1 MAIQRVGGS
10 KVYVITGSGRDPRLT
25 SSGQSWANLVSQQKY
40 RLWQEAQRQALQEI
54 QYDRLDFES
63 KQRVQQELK
72 RRLNTD
78 VENTQKSIQR
88 LKEAQTKSEQE
99 IKEMVAK
106 EKNLRG
112 RPVSLSASASG
123 AARLSTDPIDKRLNQ
138 LRTQYRLYL
147 GDVDTIDEEIA
158 DLAGVGGALR
168 EVNAAAIKALE
179 NKKSTYTDQVNTIKT
194 DIDDLTLLKEQQ
206 DPTLETRASTR
217 AQRRTGAAP
226 IVAPEAL
233 DFSEQIAELEAEKAR
248 LREQIE
254 GLEASTLER
263 PDLIGRTRE
272 IYQREFAPQRRAPSP
287 PPIQPTPARTSRSME
302 LDMLGMTPPTPEVQ
316 PEIQPYIRPEIQ
328 PYIRPETQEKES
340 DFKFRVGMTPSE
352 FVGAEYTR
360 MVQDMNQTGK
370 ATRAMEL
377 IRDLGNYYSP
387 DSKDYEEARKE
398 ILAAYQR
405 SINPKAA
412 AVIQA
417 GSSDTPVKISQE
429 QSRLV
434 KSLYSPSEE
443 MTMEKRQELFDNATQ
458 QLKKQ
463 YGDTPTLDTSLSY
476 LVQLHEEE

>member
-40 RLWQEAQRQALQEI
+40 RLWQEAQRQALQEL

-63 KQRVQQELK
+63 KQRINQELR
-72 RRLNTD
+72 RRLNDDIETA
-78 VENTQKSIQR
+78 QSSIQK
-88 LKEAQTKSEQE
+88 LKEAQVKSEQA

-112 RPVSLSASASG
+112 RPVSVSSSASG

-147 GDVDTIDEEIA
+147 GEVDAIDEEIA
-158 DLAGVGGALR
+158 ELAGVGGALR
-168 EVNAAAIKALE
+168 DVNAAAIKTLE
-179 NKKSTYTDQVNTIKT
+179 NKKSTYSDQVNTIKT

-206 DPTLETRASTR
+206 EPTMETRASTS
-217 AQRRTGAAP
+217 AQTRTGAAP
-226 IVAPEAL
+226 IVRPGAI
-233 DFSEQIAELEAEKAR
+233 DYSEQIAELEAERAR

-254 GLEASTLER
+254 GLEAPTLER
-263 PDLIGRTRE
+263 PDLIGKTRE
-272 IYQREFAPQRRAPSP
+272 VYGREFAPQRRAAPSP
-287 PPIQPTPARTSRSME
+287 PSIQPTPARPSRAIEMQ
-302 LDMLGMTPPTPEVQ
+302 MLGMTPPTPEVK
-316 PEIQPYIRPEIQ
+316 PEIQVAAP
-328 PYIRPETQEKES
+328 
-340 DFKFRVGMTPSE
+340 GMTPSE

-370 ATRAMEL
+370 ASRAMEL

-387 DSKDYEEARKE
+387 ASKDYEEARKE
-398 ILAAYQR
+398 IVSAYQQ

-417 GSSDTPVKISQE
+417 GSSETPVKIGVE
-429 QSRLV
+429 QARLV
-434 KSLYSPSEE
+434 KSLYSPAED
-443 MTMEKRQELFDNATQ
+443 MTAEKKQQLFDNATQ

-463 YGDTPTLDTSLSY
+463 YGDTPVLDTSLSY
-476 LVQLHEEE
+476 LVQLHEGK

>member
-1 MAIQRVGGS
+1 MS
-10 KVYVITGSGRDPRLT
+10 KINTSNIFSRLP
-25 SSGQSWANLVSQQKY
+25 L
-40 RLWQEAQRQALQEI
+40 
-54 QYDRLDFES
+54 
-63 KQRVQQELK
+63 
-72 RRLNTD
+72 
-78 VENTQKSIQR
+78 
-88 LKEAQTKSEQE
+88 E

-138 LRTQYRLYL
+138 LRTQKRLYQ
-147 GDVDTIDEEIA
+147 GEVDDLDNQIAELSFGGLAEI
-158 DLAGVGGALR
+158 
-168 EVNAAAIKALE
+168 NAAQIKTLKDKRAPYSKELQSIE
-179 NKKSTYTDQVNTIKT
+179 T

-217 AQRRTGAAP
+217 AQTITKEGKIVTPEP
-226 IVAPEAL
+226 I
-233 DFSEQIAELEAEKAR
+233 DYSEQIDELEAERAR

-263 PDLIGRTRE
+263 PDLIGKTRE

-287 PPIQPTPARTSRSME
+287 PPIQPTPARASRAME
-302 LDMLGMTPPTPEVQ
+302 MEMIGMTPPTPELQ
-316 PEIQPYIRPEIQ
+316 PEIQ
-328 PYIRPETQEKES
+328 PYIRPETQEKEF

-370 ATRAMEL
+370 TTKAMEL

-387 DSKDYEEARKE
+387 ASKDYEEARKE
-398 ILAAYQR
+398 ILAAYQQ

-417 GSSDTPVKISQE
+417 GSSDTPVKISEE

>member
-78 VENTQKSIQR
+78 VENNQKSIQR
-88 LKEAQTKSEQE
+88 LKEAQTKSQQE
-99 IKEMVAK
+99 IREMVAK

-138 LRTQYRLYL
+138 LRTQKRLYQ
-147 GDVDTIDEEIA
+147 GEVDDLDNQIAELSFGGLAEI
-158 DLAGVGGALR
+158 
-168 EVNAAAIKALE
+168 NAPQIKTLKDKRAPYSKELQSIE
-179 NKKSTYTDQVNTIKT
+179 T

-226 IVAPEAL
+226 IVAPESL
-233 DFSEQIAELEAEKAR
+233 DFSEQIADLEAERAS

-254 GLEASTLER
+254 GLEAPTLER

-272 IYQREFAPQRRAPSP
+272 IYGREFAPQRRAPSP
-287 PPIQPTPARTSRSME
+287 PPIQPTPARPSRAME
-302 LDMLGMTPPTPEVQ
+302 MEMIGMTPPTPEVQ
-316 PEIQPYIRPEIQ
+316 SEIQPYIRPEIQ
-328 PYIRPETQEKES
+328 PYIRPEIQEKES

-387 DSKDYEEARKE
+387 ASKDYEAARKE
-398 ILAAYQR
+398 ILAAYQQ

-463 YGDTPTLDTSLSY
+463 YGDSPTLDTNLSY
-476 LVQLHEEE
+476 LVQLHEDE

>member
-40 RLWQEAQRQALQEI
+40 RLWQEAQRQALQEL

-63 KQRVQQELK
+63 KQRINQELR
-72 RRLNTD
+72 RRLNDDIETA
-78 VENTQKSIQR
+78 QSSIQK
-88 LKEAQTKSEQE
+88 LKEAQVKSEQA

-112 RPVSLSASASG
+112 RPVSVSSSASG

-147 GDVDTIDEEIA
+147 GEVDAIDEEIA
-158 DLAGVGGALR
+158 ELAGVGGALR
-168 EVNAAAIKALE
+168 DVNAAAIKTLE
-179 NKKSTYTDQVNTIKT
+179 NKKSTYSDQVNTIKT

-206 DPTLETRASTR
+206 EPTMETRASTS
-217 AQRRTGAAP
+217 AQTRTGAAP
-226 IVAPEAL
+226 IVRPGAI
-233 DFSEQIAELEAEKAR
+233 DYSEQIAELEAERAR

-254 GLEASTLER
+254 GLEAPTLER
-263 PDLIGRTRE
+263 PDLIGKTRE
-272 IYQREFAPQRRAPSP
+272 VYGREFAPQRRAAPSP
-287 PPIQPTPARTSRSME
+287 PSIQPTPARPSRAIEMQ
-302 LDMLGMTPPTPEVQ
+302 MLGMTPPTPEVK
-316 PEIQPYIRPEIQ
+316 PEVQVAAP
-328 PYIRPETQEKES
+328 
-340 DFKFRVGMTPSE
+340 GMTPSE

-370 ATRAMEL
+370 ASRAMEL

-387 DSKDYEEARKE
+387 ASKDYEEARKE
-398 ILAAYQR
+398 IVSAYQQ

-417 GSSDTPVKISQE
+417 GSSETPVKIGVE
-429 QSRLV
+429 QARLV
-434 KSLYSPSEE
+434 KSLYSPAED
-443 MTMEKRQELFDNATQ
+443 MTAEKKQQLFDNATQ

-463 YGDTPTLDTSLSY
+463 YGDTPVLDTSLSY
-476 LVQLHEEE
+476 LVQLHEGK

>member
-54 QYDRLDFES
+54 QYDQLNYES
-63 KQRVQQELK
+63 KQRINQELK

-78 VENTQKSIQR
+78 VDNTQKSIQR

-112 RPVSLSASASG
+112 RPVSVSSSASG

-147 GDVDTIDEEIA
+147 GEVDAIDEQIA
-158 DLAGVGGALR
+158 ELAGVGGALR
-168 EVNAAAIKALE
+168 DVNAGAIKALE
-179 NKKSTYTDQVNTIKT
+179 AKKTSYSDQVSTIKT
-194 DIDDLTLLKEQQ
+194 DIDDLETLKQ
-206 DPTLETRASTR
+206 DQEPTMQTRESTS
-217 AQRRTGAAP
+217 AQRRTSAAP
-226 IVAPEAL
+226 IVTPEPI
-233 DFSEQIAELEAEKAR
+233 DYSEQIAELEAERAR
-248 LREQIE
+248 LREQIQ
-254 GLEASTLER
+254 GIDAAALER
-263 PDLIGRTRE
+263 PDLIGKTRE
-272 IYQREFAPQRRAPSP
+272 IYQREFAPQRRAAPS
-287 PPIQPTPARTSRSME
+287 PIQPTQPTPAIKPSRAME
-302 LDMLGMTPPTPEVQ
+302 IDMLGMTPPTPEVK
-316 PEIQPYIRPEIQ
+316 PEIK
-328 PYIRPETQEKES
+328 PYIRPETQEKEF

-370 ATRAMEL
+370 ASRAMEL

-387 DSKDYEEARKE
+387 ASKDYEEARKE
-398 ILAAYQR
+398 IVSAYQQ

-412 AVIQA
+412 SVIQA
-417 GSSDTPVKISQE
+417 GSSDTPVKIGEE
-429 QSRLV
+429 QARLV
-434 KSLYSPSEE
+434 KSLYSPAED
-443 MTMEKRQELFDNATQ
+443 MTAEKKQQLFDNATQ
-458 QLKKQ
+458 QLQKQ
-463 YGDTPTLDTSLSY
+463 YGDTPELDTSLSY
-476 LVQLHEEE
+476 LVQLHEGK

>member
-63 KQRVQQELK
+63 KQRIQQELK
-72 RRLNTD
+72 KTLNQDIRTA
-78 VENTQKSIQR
+78 EKSIQR
-88 LKEAQTKSEQE
+88 LKEAETKSKQE
-99 IKEMVAK
+99 MKVLGAK
-106 EKNLRG
+106 EQNLRT
-112 RPVSLSASASG
+112 RAKTLSSSASG
-123 AARLSTDPIDKRLNQ
+123 ATRLSTDPIDKRLNQ
-138 LRTQYRLYL
+138 LRTQKRLYQ
-147 GDVDTIDEEIA
+147 GEVDDLDNQIAELSFGGLAEI
-158 DLAGVGGALR
+158 
-168 EVNAAAIKALE
+168 NAAQIKTLKDKRAPYSKELQSIE
-179 NKKSTYTDQVNTIKT
+179 T

-217 AQRRTGAAP
+217 AQTITKEGKIVTPEP
-226 IVAPEAL
+226 I
-233 DFSEQIAELEAEKAR
+233 DYSEQIDELEAERAR

-263 PDLIGRTRE
+263 PDLIGKTRE
-272 IYQREFAPQRRAPSP
+272 IYQREFAPQRRAPST
-287 PPIQPTPARTSRSME
+287 PPIQPTPARTSRAME
-302 LDMLGMTPPTPEVQ
+302 MEMIGMTPPTPEVQ
-316 PEIQPYIRPEIQ
+316 PRIEVAAP
-328 PYIRPETQEKES
+328 
-340 DFKFRVGMTPSE
+340 GMTPSE

-370 ATRAMEL
+370 ATKAMEL

-387 DSKDYEEARKE
+387 ASKDYEEARKE

-476 LVQLHEEE
+476 LVQLHEDE

>member
-54 QYDRLDFES
+54 QYDQLNYES
-63 KQRVQQELK
+63 KQRINQELK

-78 VENTQKSIQR
+78 VDNTQKSIQR

-112 RPVSLSASASG
+112 RPVSVSSSASG

-147 GDVDTIDEEIA
+147 GEVDAIDEQIGE
-158 DLAGVGGALR
+158 LVGVGGALR
-168 EVNAAAIKALE
+168 DVNAGAIKALE
-179 NKKSTYTDQVNTIKT
+179 AKKTSYSDQVNTIKT
-194 DIDDLTLLKEQQ
+194 DIDDLETLKQ
-206 DPTLETRASTR
+206 DQEPTMETRESTS
-217 AQRRTGAAP
+217 AQRRTSAAP
-226 IVAPEAL
+226 IVTPEPI
-233 DFSEQIAELEAEKAR
+233 DYSEQIAELEAERAR
-248 LREQIE
+248 LREQIQ
-254 GLEASTLER
+254 GIDAAALEK

-272 IYQREFAPQRRAPSP
+272 IYQREFAPQRRAAPSP
-287 PPIQPTPARTSRSME
+287 PPPTQPTPAIKPSRAME
-302 LDMLGMTPPTPEVQ
+302 IDMLGMTPPTPEVK
-316 PEIQPYIRPEIQ
+316 PEIQLAAP
-328 PYIRPETQEKES
+328 
-340 DFKFRVGMTPSE
+340 GMTPSE

-370 ATRAMEL
+370 ATKAMEL

-387 DSKDYEEARKE
+387 ASKDYEEARKE
-398 ILAAYQR
+398 IVSAYQQ

-412 AVIQA
+412 SVIQA
-417 GSSDTPVKISQE
+417 GSSETPVKIGEKQA
-429 QSRLV
+429 RLV
-434 KSLYSPSEE
+434 KSLYSPAEN
-443 MTMEKRQELFDNATQ
+443 MTAEKKQQLFDNATQ

-463 YGDTPTLDTSLSY
+463 YGDTPELDTSLSY
-476 LVQLHEEE
+476 LVQLHEGK

>member
-63 KQRVQQELK
+63 KQRIQQELK
-72 RRLNTD
+72 KTLNQDIRTA
-78 VENTQKSIQR
+78 EKSIQR
-88 LKEAQTKSEQE
+88 LKEAETKSKQE
-99 IKEMVAK
+99 MKVLGAK
-106 EKNLRG
+106 EQNLRT
-112 RPVSLSASASG
+112 RAKTLSSSASG
-123 AARLSTDPIDKRLNQ
+123 ATRLSTDPIDKRLNQ
-138 LRTQYRLYL
+138 LRTQKRLYQ
-147 GDVDTIDEEIA
+147 GEVDDLDNQIAELSFGGLAEI
-158 DLAGVGGALR
+158 
-168 EVNAAAIKALE
+168 NAAQIKTLKDKRAPYSKELQSIE
-179 NKKSTYTDQVNTIKT
+179 T

-217 AQRRTGAAP
+217 AQTITKEGKIVTPEP
-226 IVAPEAL
+226 I
-233 DFSEQIAELEAEKAR
+233 DYSEQIDELEAERAR

-272 IYQREFAPQRRAPSP
+272 IYGREFAPQRRAPSP
-287 PPIQPTPARTSRSME
+287 PPIQPTPARTSRAME
-302 LDMLGMTPPTPEVQ
+302 MEMIGMTPPTPEVQ
-316 PEIQPYIRPEIQ
+316 PRIEVAAP
-328 PYIRPETQEKES
+328 
-340 DFKFRVGMTPSE
+340 GMTPSE

-360 MVQDMNQTGK
+360 IVQDMNQTGK
-370 ATRAMEL
+370 ATKAMEL

-387 DSKDYEEARKE
+387 ASKDYEEARKE

-463 YGDTPTLDTSLSY
+463 YGESPTLDTSLSY
-476 LVQLHEEE
+476 LVQLHEDE

>member
-1 MAIQRVGGS
+1 MMAIQRVGGS

-40 RLWQEAQRQALQEI
+40 RLWQEAQRQALQEL

-63 KQRVQQELK
+63 KQRINQELR
-72 RRLNTD
+72 RRLNNDIETA
-78 VENTQKSIQR
+78 QSSIQR
-88 LKEAQTKSEQE
+88 LKEAQVKSEQA

-112 RPVSLSASASG
+112 RPVSVSSSASG

-147 GDVDTIDEEIA
+147 GEVDAIDEEIA
-158 DLAGVGGALR
+158 ELAGVGGALR
-168 EVNAAAIKALE
+168 DVNAAAIKTLE
-179 NKKSTYTDQVNTIKT
+179 NKKSTYSDQVNTIKT

-206 DPTLETRASTR
+206 EPTMETRASTS

-226 IVAPEAL
+226 IVTPGAI
-233 DFSEQIAELEAEKAR
+233 DYSEQIAELEAERAR

-254 GLEASTLER
+254 GLEAPTLER
-263 PDLIGRTRE
+263 PDLIGKTRE
-272 IYQREFAPQRRAPSP
+272 VYGREFAPQRRAAPSP
-287 PPIQPTPARTSRSME
+287 PPIQPTPARQSRAME
-302 LDMLGMTPPTPEVQ
+302 MEMLGMTPSTPEVK
-316 PEIQPYIRPEIQ
+316 PEVQVAAP
-328 PYIRPETQEKES
+328 
-340 DFKFRVGMTPSE
+340 GMTPSE

-370 ATRAMEL
+370 ATKAMQL

-387 DSKDYEEARKE
+387 ASKDYEQARKE
-398 ILAAYQR
+398 IISAYQQ

-429 QSRLV
+429 QARLV

-443 MTMEKRQELFDNATQ
+443 MTMEKKQELFDNATK
-458 QLKKQ
+458 QLQKQ
-463 YGDTPTLDTSLSY
+463 YGESPVLDTSLSY
-476 LVQLHEEE
+476 LVQLHEGK

>member
-54 QYDRLDFES
+54 QYDQLNYES
-63 KQRVQQELK
+63 KQRINQELK

-78 VENTQKSIQR
+78 VDNTQKSIQR

-112 RPVSLSASASG
+112 RPVSVSSSASG

-147 GDVDTIDEEIA
+147 GEVDAIDEQIGE
-158 DLAGVGGALR
+158 LVGVGGALR
-168 EVNAAAIKALE
+168 DVNAGAIKALE
-179 NKKSTYTDQVNTIKT
+179 AKKTSYSDQVNTIKT
-194 DIDDLTLLKEQQ
+194 DIDDLETLKQ
-206 DPTLETRASTR
+206 DQEPTMETRESTS
-217 AQRRTGAAP
+217 AQRRTSAAP
-226 IVAPEAL
+226 IVTPEPI
-233 DFSEQIAELEAEKAR
+233 DYSEQIAELEAERAR
-248 LREQIE
+248 LREQIQ
-254 GLEASTLER
+254 GIDAAALEK

-272 IYQREFAPQRRAPSP
+272 IYQREFAPQRRAAPSP
-287 PPIQPTPARTSRSME
+287 PPIQPTPARSSRALEME
-302 LDMLGMTPPTPEVQ
+302 MLGMTPPTPEVK
-316 PEIQPYIRPEIQ
+316 PEIQVAAP
-328 PYIRPETQEKES
+328 
-340 DFKFRVGMTPSE
+340 GMTPSE

-370 ATRAMEL
+370 ATKAMEL

-387 DSKDYEEARKE
+387 ASKDYEEARKE
-398 ILAAYQR
+398 IVSAYQQ

-412 AVIQA
+412 SVIQA
-417 GSSDTPVKISQE
+417 GSSETPVKIGEKQA
-429 QSRLV
+429 RLV
-434 KSLYSPSEE
+434 KSLYSPAEN
-443 MTMEKRQELFDNATQ
+443 MTAEKKQQLFDNATQ

-463 YGDTPTLDTSLSY
+463 YGDTPELDTSLSY
-476 LVQLHEEE
+476 LVQLHEGK

>member
-63 KQRVQQELK
+63 KQRIQQELK
-72 RRLNTD
+72 KTLNQDIRTA
-78 VENTQKSIQR
+78 EKSIQR
-88 LKEAQTKSEQE
+88 LKEAETKSKQE
-99 IKEMVAK
+99 MKVLGAK
-106 EKNLRG
+106 EQNLRT
-112 RPVSLSASASG
+112 RAKTLSSSASG
-123 AARLSTDPIDKRLNQ
+123 ATRLSTDPIDKRLNQ
-138 LRTQYRLYL
+138 LRTQKRLYQ
-147 GDVDTIDEEIA
+147 GEVDDLDNQIAELSFGGLAEI
-158 DLAGVGGALR
+158 
-168 EVNAAAIKALE
+168 NAAQIKTLKDKRAPYSKELQSIE
-179 NKKSTYTDQVNTIKT
+179 T

-217 AQRRTGAAP
+217 AQTITKEGKIVTPEP
-226 IVAPEAL
+226 I
-233 DFSEQIAELEAEKAR
+233 DYSEQIDELEAERAR

-263 PDLIGRTRE
+263 PDLIGKTRE
-272 IYQREFAPQRRAPSP
+272 IYQREFAPQRRAPST
-287 PPIQPTPARTSRSME
+287 PPIQPTPARTSRAME
-302 LDMLGMTPPTPEVQ
+302 MEMIGMTPPTPEVQ
-316 PEIQPYIRPEIQ
+316 PRIEVAAP
-328 PYIRPETQEKES
+328 
-340 DFKFRVGMTPSE
+340 GMTPSE

-360 MVQDMNQTGK
+360 IVQDMNQTGK
-370 ATRAMEL
+370 ATKAMEL

-387 DSKDYEEARKE
+387 ASKDYEEARKE

-463 YGDTPTLDTSLSY
+463 YGESPTLDTSLSY
-476 LVQLHEEE
+476 LVQLHEDE

>member
-147 GDVDTIDEEIA
+147 GEVDTIDEEIA

-168 EVNAAAIKALE
+168 EVNAAAIKTLE

-233 DFSEQIAELEAEKAR
+233 DFSEQIAELEAERAS

-287 PPIQPTPARTSRSME
+287 PPIQPTPARDSRAME
-302 LDMLGMTPPTPEVQ
+302 MEMIGMTPPTPEVQ
-316 PEIQPYIRPEIQ
+316 PRIEVAAP
-328 PYIRPETQEKES
+328 
-340 DFKFRVGMTPSE
+340 GMTPSE

-360 MVQDMNQTGK
+360 IVQDMNQTGK
-370 ATRAMEL
+370 ATKAMEL

-387 DSKDYEEARKE
+387 ASKDYEEARKE

-463 YGDTPTLDTSLSY
+463 YGESPTLDTSLSY
-476 LVQLHEEE
+476 LVQLHEDE

>member
-54 QYDRLDFES
+54 QYDQLNYES
-63 KQRVQQELK
+63 KQRINQELK

-78 VENTQKSIQR
+78 VDNTQKSIQR

-112 RPVSLSASASG
+112 RPVSVSSSASG

-147 GDVDTIDEEIA
+147 GEVDAIDEEIA
-158 DLAGVGGALR
+158 ELAGVGGALR
-168 EVNAAAIKALE
+168 DVNAAAIKTLE
-179 NKKSTYTDQVNTIKT
+179 NKKSTYSDQVNTIKT
-194 DIDDLTLLKEQQ
+194 DIDDLETLKQ
-206 DPTLETRASTR
+206 DQEPTMQTRESTS
-217 AQRRTGAAP
+217 AQRRTSAAP
-226 IVAPEAL
+226 IVTPEPI
-233 DFSEQIAELEAEKAR
+233 DYSQQIAELEAERAR
-248 LREQIE
+248 LREQIQ
-254 GLEASTLER
+254 GIDAAALEK

-272 IYQREFAPQRRAPSP
+272 IYQREFAPQRRAAPS
-287 PPIQPTPARTSRSME
+287 PIQPTQPTQSTPAIKPSRAME
-302 LDMLGMTPPTPEVQ
+302 MEMLGMTPPTPEVK
-316 PEIQPYIRPEIQ
+316 PEIQVAAP
-328 PYIRPETQEKES
+328 
-340 DFKFRVGMTPSE
+340 GMTPSE

-360 MVQDMNQTGK
+360 LVQDMNQTGK
-370 ATRAMEL
+370 ASRAMEL

-387 DSKDYEEARKE
+387 ASKEYEEARKE
-398 ILAAYQR
+398 IVSAYQQ

-429 QSRLV
+429 QARLV

-443 MTMEKRQELFDNATQ
+443 MTMEKKQELFDNATK
-458 QLKKQ
+458 QLQKQ
-463 YGDTPTLDTSLSY
+463 YGESPVLDTSLSY
-476 LVQLHEEE
+476 LVQLHEGK